1 MKDEQL
7 PAKEGHQGE
16 IYSSASSEAYPFLPL
31 LRVDGVSVV
40 APSGV
45 HALLT
50 DISFN
55 VEPGDRVAIVGA
67 SGAGKTTLLRVL
79 NRLVTP
85 SQGSIYLENQDYG
98 KIDPIAL
105 RRQITLVLQEP
116 KLLGMS
122 VKDALVYPLKIR
134 GVKPTDHSPLMQEV
148 MESLHIPQE
157 WLARN
162 ELELSAGQRQLVA
175 IARALI
181 IQPKILLLDEPTS
194 ALDTGKVGQV
204 LQILTQLTQKNITVV
219 MVTHQLELAQDFSTR
234 VLHLQQGCLMQNSPA
249 DIIDWGDLRQ
259 SLIQEES
266 QLAQEWN

>member
-16 IYSSASSEAYPFLPL
+16 IHSSASSEGYPFLPL

-40 APSGV
+40 APFGV
-45 HALLT
+45 HSLLT

-79 NRLVTP
+79 NRLLTP
-85 SQGSIYLENQDYG
+85 SKGSVYLENQDYRQ
-98 KIDPIAL
+98 IDPIAL

-175 IARALI
+175 IGRALI

-204 LQILTQLTQKNITVV
+204 LQILTKLTQKNITVV